1 MDKTP
6 LYQQIIE
13 DIRRGILEGRL
24 QSGDPLPSVREM
36 MRTWHCTSG
45 TVQHAYQDLV
55 RQGLLVS
62 QPGKGTRISGQLDLR
77 SLQAGSP
84 LRLANMVHRA
94 EAFLLDSL
102 TAGYSLAEVQS
113 AIDTA
118 TDRWRELQQK
128 AAAPQ
133 DPQTIRF
140 AGSHDMAV
148 LWLANHLAEILPGAS
163 LQLTFAGS
171 LHGLMLLAEGQ
182 SDLAGCHLWDEES
195 QAYNEPFL
203 RRLFP
208 GEKMALIH
216 LANRKIGLIVPPGNP
231 RHLLGLADLLRPGL
245 RFVNRQPGS
254 GTRVWLDTMLQKQ
267 GIDPGQVL
275 GYTIEKTTHSQ
286 VAQEI
291 AEDRADVAIGLE
303 SAAAA
308 FELEFVPL
316 VEECYDLVTFAQ
328 TATLQPIATLV
339 DWLGTAQAKE
349 QLSYLVGYDFSE
361 MGRTRP
367 LAG

>member
-1 MDKTP
+1 MEKIP
-6 LYQQIIE
+6 LYQRIIE
-13 DIRRGILEGRL
+13 DIRQDILDRRL

-36 MRTWHCTSG
+36 MRIWNCTSG
-45 TVQHAYQDLV
+45 TVQHAYNDLA

-62 QPGKGTRISGQLDLR
+62 QAGKGTHISGQLDLHA
-77 SLQAGSP
+77 LQAQSP

-113 AIDTA
+113 SMNAA
-118 TDRWRELQQK
+118 MDRWRELQQK
-128 AAAPQ
+128 TTAPQ
-133 DPQTIRF
+133 DPQLIRF
-140 AGSHDMAV
+140 AGSHDMAM
-148 LWLANHLAEILPGAS
+148 LWLSNHMEEIIPGAS

-171 LHGLMLLAEGQ
+171 LNGLIMLAEGK
-182 SDLAGCHLWDEES
+182 SDLAGCHLWDEQD

-216 LANRKIGLIVPPGNP
+216 LANRKIGFILSPGNP
-231 RHLLGLADLLRPGL
+231 HRLLGIEDLLRPGL

-254 GTRVWLDTMLQKQ
+254 GTRVWLDTVLQKK
-267 GIDPGQVL
+267 GIDPRQIQ
-275 GYTIEKTTHSQ
+275 GYAIEKATHSQ

-291 AEDRADVAIGLE
+291 AENHADVGIGLE

-308 FELEFVPL
+308 FELGYIHL
-316 VEECYDLVTFAQ
+316 VDERYDLVTYAQ
-328 TATLQPIATLV
+328 LASRPPIGTLF
-339 DWLGTAQAKE
+339 DWLGVPQAKA
-349 QLSYLVGYDFSE
+349 QLSSIVGYDTSE
-361 MGRTRP
+361 MGSIR
-367 LAG
+367 LLSC